1 MFEFTVARETLRPSQ
16 HLCEWS
22 RPYFPL
28 SPTGGEGQGEG
39 AVVTERTA
47 EERAGKAKHR
57 GYVRHMRVARTKA
70 EDVFW
75 FNVRARR
82 LNGFKFR
89 RQHLIGPYIVDFVC
103 LKAKLI
109 VELDGGQ
116 HATQRKFDEN
126 RDAFLKQQGFRVL
139 RVWNNELL
147 TNRDGVLETVL
158 RELESVETPSP

>member
-1 MFEFTVARETLRPSQ
+1 MFGLSCVGEDWRRAEDSFDEA
-16 HLCEWS
+16 

-39 AVVTERTA
+39 AVVTERTIK
-47 EERAGKAKHR
+47 ERAGKAKHR
-57 GYVRHMRVARTKA
+57 GYARRMRKDWTKA

-82 LNGFKFR
+82 LNGYKFR

-103 LKAKLI
+103 LRAKLI

-116 HATQRKFDEN
+116 HALQQEYDRE
-126 RDAFLKQQGFRVL
+126 RDAFLKKQGFRVL
-139 RVWNNELL
+139 RFWNTELL

-158 RELESVETPSP
+158 RELQSVGAPSP